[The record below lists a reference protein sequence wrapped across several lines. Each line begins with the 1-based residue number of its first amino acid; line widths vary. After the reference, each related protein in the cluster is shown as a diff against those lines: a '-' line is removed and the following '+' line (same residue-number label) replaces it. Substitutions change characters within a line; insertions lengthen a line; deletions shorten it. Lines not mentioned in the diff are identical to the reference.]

1 MKITTFSEL
10 DISSHY
16 RLERGLKRQLRLR
29 ALISR
34 PSIRRGIL
42 RILSDDV
49 MFESMMA
56 ESWATFQ
63 EQMDGQEIGDGGLM
77 DQILRFFDWVIEN
90 WDTIEKIIK
99 AIIGLF
105 AGFSTNAIAA
115 NADEDS
121 EIERM
126 LDDIEDAEKA
136 S

>member
-1 MKITTFSEL
+1 MHKFPAVPA
-10 DISSHY
+10 
-16 RLERGLKRQLRLR
+16 R
-29 ALISR
+29 A
-34 PSIRRGIL
+34 IRRKHNVEKNSVYIL
-42 RILSDDV
+42 
-49 MFESMMA
+49 
-56 ESWATFQ
+56 
-63 EQMDGQEIGDGGLM
+63 
-77 DQILRFFDWVIEN
+77 
-90 WDTIEKIIK
+90 DTIEKIIK